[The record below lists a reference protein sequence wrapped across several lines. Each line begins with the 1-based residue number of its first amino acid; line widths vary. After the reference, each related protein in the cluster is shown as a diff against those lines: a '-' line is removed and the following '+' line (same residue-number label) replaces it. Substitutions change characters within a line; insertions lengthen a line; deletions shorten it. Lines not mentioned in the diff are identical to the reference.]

1 MDITGAQDQLS
12 RLKDNVEKVIKGKGR
27 QVELA
32 VIALLGGG
40 QLLIEDVPGVG
51 KTMLARS
58 LARSIEGSFKRIQF
72 TPDLLPSDITG
83 VNVYDQK
90 SGAFEF
96 YPGPVFANIV
106 LADEINRATPR
117 TQSSLLEAMDEGQV
131 SVDGVA
137 RQLPRPFFVIATQNP
152 VEYHGTYPLPE
163 GQLDRFS
170 LNISLDYPSGQD
182 EEAVVKSQLNHH
194 PIQDLVPVL
203 ATSDVVALQ
212 EMTRQVRVDHSLVE
226 YALRIVQR
234 TRSHEELLLGASPR
248 GSIFLLRNAQAQALM
263 RGREFVVPDDIKEL
277 GVAVLAHRILPRSR
291 RQTLTT
297 NREVVAGI
305 LEEAEIPVSLEE
317 A

>member
-1 MDITGAQDQLS
+1 MDIPGARDRLS
-12 RLKDNVEKVIKGKGR
+12 RLKDNVEEVIKGKGR

-32 VIALLGGG
+32 LIALLSGG

-58 LARSIEGSFKRIQF
+58 LALSIEGACKRIQF

-83 VNVYDQK
+83 VNIYDQR

-96 YPGPVFANIV
+96 HPGPIFANIV

-131 SVDGVA
+131 TVDGMA
-137 RQLPRPFFVIATQNP
+137 RVLPRPFFVIATQNP

-163 GQLDRFS
+163 GQLDRFC
-170 LNISLDYPSGQD
+170 LNISLEYPSEPD
-182 EEAVVKSQLNHH
+182 EVAVVMSQLLHH
-194 PIQDLVPVL
+194 PIQDLGPVL
-203 ATSDVVALQ
+203 TTGEIEELQ
-212 EMTRQVRVDHSLVE
+212 GMVRHVRVDHSLVE
-226 YALRIVQR
+226 YALRIVKK

-248 GSIFLLRNAQAQALM
+248 GSIFLLRTAQAQALM
-263 RGREFVVPDDIKEL
+263 QGRDYVVPDDIKEL

-291 RQTLTT
+291 RQALGDS
-297 NREVVAGI
+297 REIVSRILGEVDVPVG
-305 LEEAEIPVSLEE
+305 LEEE
-317 A
+317 